1 MESDKIVRQAEL
13 GDINDI
19 IKINRLCLPENY
31 SFDFFYRILTEF
43 GFACAIGLED
53 GKITGYLLSRVERP
67 FATFIGLNSAKGHV
81 ISIAVLPEFRR
92 KGFGEEIMKYG
103 MQKLIENNVE
113 TIYLEVRVSNIA
125 AIEMYKK
132 LGFYIKR
139 EFKHYYRDGE
149 SAFVM
154 EWGKKQEN
162 EEIEELEDSYS

>member
-1 MESDKIVRQAEL
+1 MESKTIVRQAEL

-31 SFDFFYRILTEF
+31 SFDFFYRILSEF
-43 GFACAIGLED
+43 GFACAVGLED
-53 GKITGYLLSRVERP
+53 GTLAGYLLSRVERP
-67 FATFIGLNSAKGHV
+67 FSTFIGLNHAKGHV
-81 ISIAVLPEFRR
+81 ISIAVLPEHRR
-92 KGFGEEIMKYG
+92 KGLGAKIMKYG

-113 TIYLEVRVSNIA
+113 TIYLEVRVSNVA

-132 LGFYIKR
+132 LGFYVKR

-162 EEIEELEDSYS
+162 QEIEEA